1 MTIGQLLSRIY
12 SAGNHRALSFI
23 SRFMPEKG
31 AVLMLHS
38 VGGNPDYEF
47 NIPTEKFEKL
57 LTALS
62 NENIIHLGDW
72 EKAADFFA
80 LSADDVPQDFYVN
93 AFPLLKK
100 HGIPFTIFVA
110 TSLLDTDG
118 YITTEQLK
126 EMAASPLCTVGSHGV
141 NHSFF
146 RSLNKDE
153 RHDELAGSKRTLEKI
168 IGKPVELYAF
178 PYGSYYA
185 CGYHNKKQVLDN
197 YKYGF
202 GTVNAYITH
211 PRLLKKYFLPRINVN
226 SALID
231 KLTSSN

>member
-1 MTIGQLLSRIY
+1 MMTLFFRIIGKICHVFGAFAGRILPKKGVVY
-12 SAGNHRALSFI
+12 MLHEI
-23 SRFMPEKG
+23 SDSDGEFCISS
-31 AVLMLHS
+31 AVLEAFLAS
-38 VGGNPDYEF
+38 LDK
-47 NIPTEKFEKL
+47 EKV
-57 LTALS
+57 
-62 NENIIHLGDW
+62 IHLEDW
-72 EKAADFFA
+72 ESKEDFIA
-80 LSADDVPQDFYVN
+80 ITIDDVPENFYHN
-93 AFPLLKK
+93 GFPLFRKY
-100 HGIPFTIFVA
+100 GIPFTIFVA

-126 EMAASPLCTVGSHGV
+126 EMAASPLCTIGSHGV

-153 RHDELAGSKRTLEKI
+153 RHDELADSKRTLEKI

-185 CGYHNKKQVLDN
+185 CGYRNKKQVLDY

-202 GTVNAYITH
+202 GTVNAHITH
-211 PRLLKKYFLPRINVN
+211 PRFLKKYFLPRINVN